1 MIHRC
6 FFKGLALA
14 LLCFGLSSPAHA
26 ADDADAASGSDAA
39 YLDFDAFSVSIIT
52 DGRVDGQISVKF
64 SLAVADAEK
73 RAEIERKSLK
83 LRDAY
88 LQILS
93 QVASTRLDP
102 RRPVDPDLLDRY
114 LQRVTD
120 RLLGDH
126 VAEVVME
133 SAAIRPL

>member
-1 MIHRC
+1 MPYRDVIR
-6 FFKGLALA
+6 GIAA
-14 LLCFGLSSPAHA
+14 LLAGFLLSAQAVAGGEPAKTQDGGA
-26 ADDADAASGSDAA
+26 G

-52 DGRVDGQISVKF
+52 DGRVDGQVSVKF

-73 RAEIERKSLK
+73 RAEIERKSPR

-88 LQILS
+88 LQVLS

>member
-1 MIHRC
+1 MIYRC

-14 LLCFGLSSPAHA
+14 LLCLGLSSPAHA
-26 ADDADAASGSDAA
+26 ADDANAAAGAQAS

-52 DGRVDGQISVKF
+52 EGRIDGQVSVKF
-64 SLAVADAEK
+64 SLAVTDAGK
-73 RAEIERKSLK
+73 RAEIERKSPR

-88 LQILS
+88 LRVLS

-102 RRPVDPDLLDRY
+102 RRPVDPNLLDRY

>member
-1 MIHRC
+1 MIHRR
-6 FFKGLALA
+6 FFKVLALA
-14 LLCFGLSSPAHA
+14 LFCFGSALPALA
-26 ADDADAASGSDAA
+26 ADDADASSGSEET
-39 YLDFDAFSVSIIT
+39 YLDFDAFSVSIIH
-52 DGRVDGQISVKF
+52 DGRVDGQVSVKF
-64 SLAVADAEK
+64 SLAVADAET
-73 RAEIERKSLK
+73 RAEIERKSPK

-93 QVASTRLDP
+93 QVAATRLDP
-102 RRPVDPDLLDRY
+102 RRPVDPELLDRY